1 MMYLILIREINCYLM
16 LFDRNI
22 RFCHILPIAFWF
34 LLAVPT
40 WCLLRLHGEPGSCHC
55 PMRGEAG
62 EGAGAAVRIRPRVSW
77 TKRPAVDGCLVDAD
91 DAGPMATT
99 A

>member
-1 MMYLILIREINCYLM
+1 
-16 LFDRNI
+16 
-22 RFCHILPIAFWF
+22 
-34 LLAVPT
+34 
-40 WCLLRLHGEPGSCHC
+40 
-55 PMRGEAG
+55 MRGEAG

-99 A
+99 AWEKKGLWIHQRLLPIQLGKPLLQEIQLLVGQDQFILKDTDANMQV